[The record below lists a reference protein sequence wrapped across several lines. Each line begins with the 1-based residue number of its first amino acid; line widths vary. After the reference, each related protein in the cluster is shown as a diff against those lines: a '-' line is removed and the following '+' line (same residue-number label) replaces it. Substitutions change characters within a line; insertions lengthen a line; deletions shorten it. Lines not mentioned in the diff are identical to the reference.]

1 VLARWSGWGAVPKV
15 FDEADQHFAAARA
28 ELKTLLVESEWRAAG
43 KTTLNAN
50 YTDAALAAVMWDAV
64 RAGGLGGPL
73 SRPAGPGARTRMRG
87 GHFPRPRPRR
97 PRPRSAADRSGTR
110 LDHRR
115 DRPTPLPR
123 RGIRTESFADTG
135 LPDSFRDLVIGNV
148 PSGKIALHDKAH
160 NPAGHS
166 LHNHFILKSLALTRP
181 GGVVAVLT
189 SHYTMDSIN
198 PAARRDIADRADLIT
213 AIRLPI
219 SAHQR
224 AAGTQVISD
233 LLVLRRR
240 DPADGPSDITEWEGT
255 VRICGDEERN
265 APAGW
270 NNKVTERL
278 VACCASR

>member
-1 VLARWSGWGAVPKV
+1 VLEPGCGAGTFLGLAPDDPALDRQLIGVELDSTTAAIARHLYP
-15 FDEADQHFAAARA
+15 DAD
-28 ELKTLLVESEWRAAG
+28 
-43 KTTLNAN
+43 
-50 YTDAALAAVMWDAV
+50 
-64 RAGGLGGPL
+64 
-73 SRPAGPGARTRMRG
+73 
-87 GHFPRPRPRR
+87 
-97 PRPRSAADRSGTR
+97 
-110 LDHRR
+110 
-115 DRPTPLPR
+115 
-123 RGIRTESFADTG
+123 IRTESFADTG

-181 GGVVAVLT
+181 DGVVAVLT

-224 AAGTQVISD
+224 AAGTQVISN